1 MKAWR
6 GTVRVSASLAASFAL
21 LASLAATATAACP
34 APPAGASVMADGSV
48 QAAWQV
54 EAGAIAVG
62 RPFAIIVLLCP
73 ADAQLLRVDASM
85 PEHRHGMNYR
95 SSLKP
100 LGDGRW
106 RVEGL
111 LWHMAGRWELRLDLQ
126 SLGLEHR
133 LRQSVLLQ

>member
-6 GTVRVSASLAASFAL
+6 GTVRVGASLAALLAL

-34 APPAGASVMADGSV
+34 APPAGASVMADGPV
-48 QAAWQV
+48 QAAWQA

-62 RPFAIIVLLCP
+62 RPFVLIVLLCP

-111 LWHMAGRWELRLDLQ
+111 LWHMSGRWELRLDVQ